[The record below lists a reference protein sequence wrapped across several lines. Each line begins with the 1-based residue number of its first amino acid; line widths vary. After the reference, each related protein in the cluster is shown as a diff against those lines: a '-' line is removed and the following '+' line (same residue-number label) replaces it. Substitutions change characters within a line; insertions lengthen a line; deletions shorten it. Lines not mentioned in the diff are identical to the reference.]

1 MHTSGGKAD
10 TYSKWK
16 LSKDEEE
23 KLLDRFRDPA
33 DPLKFI
39 IVTSKL
45 LTGFDAPILQAMYLD
60 KPMRDHSLLQA
71 ICRTNRVYPG
81 KTHGLIVDYLGIFE
95 DVASALNYDEKSVQG
110 VITNIETVITEIP
123 RLIQTCLDYFPDV
136 DRTIDGYEGLIA
148 AQECLPNNE
157 QRDKFAADFSV
168 LTKAW
173 EAISPDVRLS
183 GYTKDYKW
191 LSQVYESIKPPS
203 GRGKLLWHALG
214 AKTIELVH
222 ENITLDTIDDD
233 LETLVLDADI
243 LEGLIKTLDARKK
256 GKEIEIKLIARFR
269 KHKGNPTFEALGER
283 LERIKEQHEQGLM
296 NSIAYLKALLEL
308 AKDTVEAEQKVE
320 TRDEIDK
327 GKAALTELFAESR
340 NENTPIIVE
349 RIVNDID
356 EIVRLV
362 RFPDWQYTTA
372 GERLV
377 RKELRKIL
385 YVKYKIQD
393 QELFDKAYGYIK
405 TYY

>member
-1 MHTSGGKAD
+1 M
-10 TYSKWK
+10 
-16 LSKDEEE
+16 
-23 KLLDRFRDPA
+23 
-33 DPLKFI
+33 
-39 IVTSKL
+39 
-45 LTGFDAPILQAMYLD
+45 
-60 KPMRDHSLLQA
+60 
-71 ICRTNRVYPG
+71 
-81 KTHGLIVDYLGIFE
+81 
-95 DVASALNYDEKSVQG
+95 
-110 VITNIETVITEIP
+110 
-123 RLIQTCLDYFPDV
+123 
-136 DRTIDGYEGLIA
+136 
-148 AQECLPNNE
+148 
-157 QRDKFAADFSV
+157 
-168 LTKAW
+168 
-173 EAISPDVRLS
+173 
-183 GYTKDYKW
+183 
-191 LSQVYESIKPPS
+191 
-203 GRGKLLWHALG
+203 
-214 AKTIELVH
+214 
-222 ENITLDTIDDD
+222 
-233 LETLVLDADI
+233 
-243 LEGLIKTLDARKK
+243 
-256 GKEIEIKLIARFR
+256 
-269 KHKGNPTFEALGER
+269 GER

-320 TRDEIDK
+320 TKDEIDK

>member
-1 MHTSGGKAD
+1 
-10 TYSKWK
+10 
-16 LSKDEEE
+16 
-23 KLLDRFRDPA
+23 
-33 DPLKFI
+33 
-39 IVTSKL
+39 
-45 LTGFDAPILQAMYLD
+45 
-60 KPMRDHSLLQA
+60 
-71 ICRTNRVYPG
+71 
-81 KTHGLIVDYLGIFE
+81 
-95 DVASALNYDEKSVQG
+95 
-110 VITNIETVITEIP
+110 
-123 RLIQTCLDYFPDV
+123 
-136 DRTIDGYEGLIA
+136 LIA

-157 QRDKFAADFSV
+157 QRDKFAADFIV

-173 EAISPDVRLS
+173 EAISPDARLS
-183 GYTKDYKW
+183 GYAKDYKW
-191 LSQVYESIKPPS
+191 LSLVYESIKPPS
-203 GRGKLLWHALG
+203 GRGKLLWHTLG

-233 LETLVLDADI
+233 LETLVLDGDI
-243 LEGLIKTLDARKK
+243 LEGLVKTLDATKK

-372 GERLV
+372 GERS
-377 RKELRKIL
+377 
-385 YVKYKIQD
+385 
-393 QELFDKAYGYIK
+393 LFINDRM
-405 TYY
+405 